1 MTIPGNLRRALA
13 DRSRGVCALWGA
25 IASSPLHNALFVLF
39 LAGILAYGAGFAWYM
54 LANFDLIDVLGAN
67 TDDSFYY
74 FQIAYHLADGKFSTF
89 DGGITQTNGYHPVW
103 LLLITPFYWVFDK
116 EAALFGIKA
125 FEIMLIAGGVA
136 LVVIAAWLARLPWL
150 LLFAALPTLYQY
162 RALFLGLE
170 AAAALFM
177 LGLFFLALMLYAR
190 NPARWRWPLAVIVF
204 ALPWVRLEYI
214 AISLAA
220 TVALCLIEWSRQERI
235 PGASLKTIIRFAP
248 PPPPNICSNNWRSCG
263 AVGLLRL

>member
-1 MTIPGNLRRALA
+1 MNSNGNDRQGFTLNNLRR
-13 DRSRGVCALWGA
+13 
-25 IASSPLHNALFVLF
+25 ALFVLF

-54 LANFDLIDVLGAN
+54 LANFDLIDVISAN

-103 LLLITPFYWVFDK
+103 MLLITPFYWVFDK

-125 FEIMLIAGGVA
+125 FEIMLVAGGVA
-136 LVVIAAWLARLPWL
+136 LVVMAVRLARLPWL
-150 LLFAALPTLYQY
+150 LLCAALPTLYQY
-162 RALFLGLE
+162 RALLLGLE

-190 NPARWRWPLAVIVF
+190 NPARWRWPLAAIVF
-204 ALPWVRLEYI
+204 ALPWARLEYI

-220 TVALCLIEWSRQERI
+220 TAALCLIEWSRQER
-235 PGASLKTIIRFAP
+235 PAGASLKTTIRCTP
-248 PPPPNICSNNWRSCG
+248 PPIPNICSNN
-263 AVGLLRL
+263 